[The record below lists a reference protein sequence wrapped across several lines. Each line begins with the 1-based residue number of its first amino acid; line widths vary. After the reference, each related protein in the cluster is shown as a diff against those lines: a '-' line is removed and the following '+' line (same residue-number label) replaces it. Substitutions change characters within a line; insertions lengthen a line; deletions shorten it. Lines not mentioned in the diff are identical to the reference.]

1 MVEEKEKTRSFCR
14 CTTVDCKRKPQ
25 KKGLTWPLAH
35 CWPSLWWP
43 IKLQSWYNHYRLP
56 DFYNVWYLFVWFKR
70 TAICNAVW
78 PLCQIE
84 CFKNQLINLAS
95 VSSVDRRRMAAWADH
110 LHHFRRVFFFPPLRK
125 KIDCNSSELTLNV
138 ELLLGDCTLSDTA
151 SGRDAIWNRDGRG
164 CWLYSS
170 KFSLG
175 GLKPREMCFGQHTIR
190 CYTFPFGFAT
200 ASGFVSLNLSTPVAP
215 SLSPLQKIS
224 FLPFLI
230 CHVYEPFP
238 TPVGSCG

>member
-1 MVEEKEKTRSFCR
+1 MADKTAIMIQSLSPTWFLQRVISFCLIQTDGHLQR
-14 CTTVDCKRKPQ
+14 CVAP
-25 KKGLTWPLAH
+25 
-35 CWPSLWWP
+35 
-43 IKLQSWYNHYRLP
+43 LP
-56 DFYNVWYLFVWFKR
+56 D
-70 TAICNAVW
+70 
-78 PLCQIE
+78 

-95 VSSVDRRRMAAWADH
+95 VSVDPNQDEWRRGQIICITSGAC
-110 LHHFRRVFFFPPLRK
+110 FFPPLRK
-125 KIDCNSSELTLNV
+125 KIDCYSSELTLNV